1 MNQMNDS
8 GSEQSAMLLKIL
20 TIGDTAVGKTCLI
33 MQFSEGGFQPSFITT
48 VGIGTCT
55 CLPEWSDIYQP
66 RHTLTLIPP
75 PPPLLL
81 YIALSDPDTR
91 IHASLP
97 SPPSPTPPH
106 PTFPHRRLTATTAR
120 YVRLAVT
127 LPGCLVAY
135 SFLPNQQ
142 QTPRAADYKR
152 KIVKLDDQKFYKLT
166 IWDTAGQERFR
177 TITHAYFRGSHGM
190 LLVFDVGARKT
201 FENIKHWMDQIHAH
215 TKNQVDSPPPKVVLI
230 GNKCDLPAAQRQEL
244 RRWACG
250 SRSRSRISRVP
261 ISARSTPVMPAFCSS
276 WTA

>member
-1 MNQMNDS
+1 MNQMNDG

-48 VGIGTCT
+48 VGI
-55 CLPEWSDIYQP
+55 
-66 RHTLTLIPP
+66 
-75 PPPLLL
+75 
-81 YIALSDPDTR
+81 
-91 IHASLP
+91 
-97 SPPSPTPPH
+97 
-106 PTFPHRRLTATTAR
+106 
-120 YVRLAVT
+120 
-127 LPGCLVAY
+127 
-135 SFLPNQQ
+135 
-142 QTPRAADYKR
+142 DYKR

-230 GNKCDLPAAQRQEL
+230 GNKCDLPAAQRQVTQEEAQKCADEAGIPYVETSAKDNINVQEAFMTVTRL
-244 RRWACG
+244 VSNSGMLGRDTDRTVAKTLSDSSSAGNGGGSGCAC
-250 SRSRSRISRVP
+250 
-261 ISARSTPVMPAFCSS
+261 
-276 WTA
+276 